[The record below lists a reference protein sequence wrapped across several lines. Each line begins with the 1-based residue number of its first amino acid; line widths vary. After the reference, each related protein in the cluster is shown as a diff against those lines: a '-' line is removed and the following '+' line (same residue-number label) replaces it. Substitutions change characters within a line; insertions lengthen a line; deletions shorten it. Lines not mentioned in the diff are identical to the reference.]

1 MIYLA
6 VIALRVNDGR
16 NLHFLQERASQ
27 AAAHLAKIL
36 ECYGCTVWYDYRLV
50 KGDDFDDQIDVK
62 IKEAKAAVD
71 AKYMKGT

>member
-1 MIYLA
+1 MAEIFISYKS
-6 VIALRVNDGR
+6 
-16 NLHFLQERASQ
+16 ERRQ

-50 KGDDFDDQIDVK
+50 KGDDFDDQIDAK